1 MQANIQRM
9 YTPTKQE
16 QSSVQVIPEIDMRDS
31 NQEIPMSQS
40 SIAEEYC
47 PISGDLYVAWDKKN
61 QKMVCN

>member
-1 MQANIQRM
+1 
-9 YTPTKQE
+9 
-16 QSSVQVIPEIDMRDS
+16 MRDS